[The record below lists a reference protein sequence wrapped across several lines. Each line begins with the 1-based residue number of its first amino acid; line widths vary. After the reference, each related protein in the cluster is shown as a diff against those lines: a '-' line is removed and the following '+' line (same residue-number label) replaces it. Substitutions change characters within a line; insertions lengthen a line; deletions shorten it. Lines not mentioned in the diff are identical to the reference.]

1 MAVFKQLP
9 HLCVILRRPNH
20 YRYFSSYPSNTNV
33 LMQDQMNQK
42 DKSAQ
47 NRKTLRGD
55 GDVIK
60 RLNSHQQT
68 DYTIK
73 QLIDSTKSWADMQ
86 SILTSHVN
94 AITHV
99 STYAY
104 AMKSCNKRFPHTLTH
119 SPIVIM
125 ETMIHSS
132 ITPDTALF
140 GIFFNCLARAN
151 LPHKC
156 MHYVQIMIDK
166 YQLEPNIIIF
176 NVLIKGCRY
185 QSMYSLAQQYW
196 KMMHDYNVTPDEK
209 SYTEMISVCARSHQQ
224 QHANELFA
232 AYLNMVDKKKLTI
245 QITTFS
251 AYLNVFCCLG
261 DSDGMENVLQ
271 YFSKYELEYDTVV
284 IGIIMDTYNNA
295 RNGRKAL
302 QIFDEFVDGERI
314 KVNDI
319 LIKLKCV
326 ALRNMMTHDALIKD
340 SYVNKQSVYDRL
352 VDTIFEYDVKGQ
364 NRRLYSIQLSAAITL
379 YHDQDP
385 MQIVRIFEEMVEKK
399 HIGYLANDD
408 KIDLHLF
415 STITTQFILRYL
427 IGFKAKDM
435 VDMNASFD
443 RIVLITGKGKGNE
456 GEANLKHSLK
466 AFIQKELLSYDPPI
480 RVSASKRQN
489 DTGVWIMNKSELIPY
504 MNDDENY
511 AKQKLIK
518 PSTDWCFDDPRIKL
532 KHLQSGVII
541 SE

>member
-1 MAVFKQLP
+1 MSLIKSLS
-9 HLCVILRRPNH
+9 HLLLRRFKCTH
-20 YRYFSSYPSNTNV
+20 YHYYSSFHSKTNV
-33 LMQDQMNQK
+33 LVQDQMNQK

-60 RLNSHQQT
+60 RLTSHQQT
-68 DYTIK
+68 DYHLK
-73 QLIDSTKSWADMQ
+73 QLIDSTKSWPDMQ
-86 SILTSHVN
+86 SILTHHVN
-94 AITHV
+94 SITHV

-104 AMKSCNKRFPHTLTH
+104 AMKSCNKRFPQTLTH
-119 SPIVIM
+119 SPIAIM

-209 SYTEMISVCARSHQQ
+209 SYTEMISVCGRSHQQ

-232 AYLNMVDKKKLTI
+232 EYLKMVDKKQLTV
-245 QITTFS
+245 QIATFS

-261 DSDGMENVLQ
+261 DDDGMENVLQ

-326 ALRNMMTHDALIKD
+326 ALRNMMTHDALVKD
-340 SYVNKQSVYDRL
+340 SYVNKQSVYEQL
-352 VDTIFEYDVKGQ
+352 VDTICEYDAKGH
-364 NRRLYSIQLSAAITL
+364 NRRLYSIQLSAAIAL

-399 HIGYLANDD
+399 HIGYLAND

-415 STITTQFILRYL
+415 SSITTQFILRYL
-427 IGFKAKDM
+427 IGFKAKDIVEM
-435 VDMNASFD
+435 DASFD
-443 RIVLITGKGKGNE
+443 RIMLITGKGKGNE

-480 RVSASKRQN
+480 RVSASKRQS
-489 DTGVWIMNKSELIPY
+489 DTGVWIINKSELKPY
-504 MNDDENY
+504 MNDDNY
-511 AKQKLIK
+511 AKQKLLE
-518 PSTDWCFDDPRIKL
+518 PSNDWCFDDPRMKL
-532 KHLQSGVII
+532 KQQ
-541 SE
+541 E